1 MPDDHQMMTPADAHV
16 DRPNPVGPDGLTRLA
31 GDAAYDRL
39 HGVDGHIQSATSGR
53 PRFGNPAGVPD
64 AYAAFVGAEAELARL
79 RSALERI
86 LDYWDG
92 RPLLAY
98 HGHHIFAELM
108 KALGNEE
115 SDQ

>member
-1 MPDDHQMMTPADAHV
+1 MMTPTDAHV
-16 DRPNPVGPDGLTRLA
+16 DRPNPVGPDGFTRLA
-31 GDAAYDRL
+31 GDAAYDLRERVKEAL
-39 HGVDGHIQSATSGR
+39 LRAYFTDAREVD
-53 PRFGNPAGVPD
+53 D
-64 AYAAFVGAEAELARL
+64 YAAFVGAEAELARL

-98 HGHHIFAELM
+98 HGHHIYAELV
-108 KALGNEE
+108 KALGNDEE

>member
-1 MPDDHQMMTPADAHV
+1 MPDAHEMITPIDAHV
-16 DRPNPVGPDGLTRLA
+16 DRPNPVGPDGFTRLA
-31 GDAAYDRL
+31 GDAAYDLRERVKEAL
-39 HGVDGHIQSATSGR
+39 PRAYFTDAREVD
-53 PRFGNPAGVPD
+53 D
-64 AYAAFVGAEAELARL
+64 YAAFVGAEAELARL

-98 HGHHIFAELM
+98 HGHHIYAELV
-108 KALGNEE
+108 KALSNEE